1 MKIHSP
7 IHKFSM
13 LYHEQPGPIKGI
25 QGCQGPQGT
34 FPTFKYHMPLYSVLR
49 TQPVASHPNPDGSM
63 SYTLGI
69 TGDFNFEYYPKQLL
83 ALFNADLRLFH
94 SDQYIVN
101 EEGDTSGT
109 VQTPFIATDRF
120 SQSLAINW
128 SDYATGRG
136 INVDGSCYIQNGAY
150 YINGFPDTRL
160 GKVLS
165 YSALGTSVMYSSLK
179 YTTQDTLIID
189 SDANPKSVLTTNNID
204 DPISILFGTYQIGFV
219 DGYYIDGT
227 ITFEKPF
234 SNIPKVVAS
243 IQDTIILNSLSTK
256 SLVVTQ
262 VTSTTFSFHL
272 SSSDKDDFSQ
282 DASITYFAS
291 GKLL

>member
-1 MKIHSP
+1 
-7 IHKFSM
+7 M
-13 LYHEQPGPIKGI
+13 LYPYVYEKPVPI
-25 QGCQGPQGT
+25 QGCRGPQGPQGS
-34 FPTFKYHMPLYSVLR
+34 FPILKSNMPLYSVLR
-49 TQPVASHPNPDGSM
+49 MQPIASHPNPNGGT
-63 SYTLGI
+63 SYTFGI

-101 EEGDTSGT
+101 EDGDTSGT

-150 YINGFPDTRL
+150 YINGFPDTHL

-165 YSALGTSVMYSSLK
+165 YTTLGNSVMYSSLK

-189 SDANPKSVLTTNNID
+189 SDSHPKSVLTTNNLD
-204 DPISILFGTYQIGFV
+204 HPISILFGNYQVGLV
-219 DGYYIDGT
+219 NGYYIDAT
-227 ITFEKPF
+227 VTFEKAF
-234 SNIPKVVAS
+234 TDIPNVVA
-243 IQDTIILNSLSTK
+243 TIKDKTILHPTSVK
-256 SLVVTQ
+256 SFVMTDI
-262 VTSTTFSFHL
+262 TETEFSFHL
-272 SSSDKDDFSQ
+272 SSSVENDFSN
-282 DASITYFAS
+282 DCYISYSAS
-291 GKLL
+291 GILS